1 MNAKDSL
8 LLRSLRTFYD
18 DSKNAVEA
26 KRILGGGSKISLRIL
41 DWLVTTHAKRHRIFC
56 VLDNGSVFDIH
67 SSYKAQ
73 LRSFSKQRFDIFRR
87 GERIEFT
94 LAGENIET
102 TLAQLTFVRWLIRY
116 NIIRYYEENIDEI
129 DKALHQVQS
138 NKERLKDQKKLGK
151 KCCHTASIQARVVFD

>member
-1 MNAKDSL
+1 MNPKDSL
-8 LLRSLRTFYD
+8 LLTSLRSFYD
-18 DSKNAVEA
+18 DPKNALEA
-26 KRILGGGSKISLRIL
+26 KRILGGGSKISLRII

-94 LAGENIET
+94 LADEVVET
-102 TLAQLTFVRWLIRY
+102 TLAQLTFVRWLIRH
-116 NIIRYYEENIDEI
+116 NIIRYYEEHIDEI

-138 NKERLKDQKKLGK
+138 KESLKVQKKLGK
-151 KCCHTASIQARVVFD
+151 RCCHTASIQARVVFD